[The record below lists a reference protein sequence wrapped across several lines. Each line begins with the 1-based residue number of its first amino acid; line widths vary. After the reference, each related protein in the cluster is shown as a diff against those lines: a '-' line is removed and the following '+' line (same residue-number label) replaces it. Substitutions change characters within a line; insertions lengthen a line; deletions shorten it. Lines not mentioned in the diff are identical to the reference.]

1 MYIIYIYIYLEFGA
15 FGFPLLASHDL
26 QPLALKAGSFGVRED
41 QFFQKASVGWPEA
54 LENDTSLVMNKIE

>member
-1 MYIIYIYIYLEFGA
+1 MHIYIYIYIYVEFGA

-41 QFFQKASVGWPEA
+41 QFFQKASVG
-54 LENDTSLVMNKIE
+54 